1 MSSLE
6 LRVPPV
12 AVVLAAG
19 ALMWVLGYAL
29 PWPGAELPGRI
40 LFASL
45 AALAGIAVAVAGI
58 VEFRR
63 ARTTVNPMQPEKASS
78 LVDGGILRITRNP
91 MYLGMALV
99 LLGWAI
105 WLGSLVALLVLP
117 LFTAYLTRFQ
127 IIPEERALAA
137 AFGDAFAAYRHRVR
151 RWL

>member
-1 MSSLE
+1 LAFLE

-12 AVVLAAG
+12 VVVLAAG
-19 ALMWVLGYAL
+19 ALMWALDWAL
-29 PWPGAELPGRI
+29 PWPGTELPGRV
-40 LFASL
+40 LLASL
-45 AALAGIAVAVAGI
+45 AALAGIAVAIAGI

-78 LVDGGILRITRNP
+78 LVDGGIYRVTRNP

-137 AFGDAFAAYRHRVR
+137 TFGDAFAAYRQRVR